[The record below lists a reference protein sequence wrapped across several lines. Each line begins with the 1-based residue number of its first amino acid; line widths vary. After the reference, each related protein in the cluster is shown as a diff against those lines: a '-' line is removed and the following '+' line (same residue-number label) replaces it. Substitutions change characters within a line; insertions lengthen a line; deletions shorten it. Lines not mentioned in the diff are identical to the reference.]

1 MTEKYDGNG
10 EFSAFNDDE
19 EFGGKPRKSG
29 GSIGAPG
36 GAHNGDSSAHDH
48 GHHGGDPGGSI
59 QINEKANEYIRD
71 CMVERNRMD
80 RKFPIAEKLLEG
92 EIEKVQT
99 TGRIPSREQKYADI
113 YREKPLRISQ
123 RVLVPIREHPKFNFV
138 GKLLGPKGNSLR
150 RLQEETL
157 CKMTVLGRNSMRDR
171 VKEEELRSSKDPKY
185 AHLNSDLHVE
195 ISTIAPPAEAYARIA
210 YAMAELRKYLIPDS
224 NDIIR
229 QEQLREG
236 SQQSSFSKNVLAPKQ
251 KVMSILEKA
260 RTAMDETYGRGY
272 DDGIGYDPHQ
282 SYDSYSYSSHGHG
295 SHGPPANIL
304 GGVGGISGGGG
315 RGGHYESSDYEPDY
329 GRREY
334 YQHSPGYSA
343 GGGGGGLGTG
353 GGSQSNAIGGS
364 GLSSNHNRS
373 HVNSNSNNFL
383 PNHGASEC
391 HNGKNINPNPNY
403 YYNSNGSSKS
413 ANSNNI
419 NINNHTLGSKNHN
432 NNNNTTTTTASV
444 PNMLLVRPANPSLH
458 IGTFPFLPVQ
468 FF

>member
-10 EFSAFNDDE
+10 DFSPYNDDE
-19 EFGGKPRKSG
+19 NEYSGKPRKTAGSG
-29 GSIGAPG
+29 GGPG
-36 GAHNGDSSAHDH
+36 SGPGAHNGDSSVHDH
-48 GHHGGDPGGSI
+48 SHHGGDGNGSV

-71 CMVERNRMD
+71 CMAERNRMD
-80 RKFPIAEKLLEG
+80 RKFPIGEKLLDG

-171 VKEEELRSSKDPKY
+171 VKEEELRNSKDPKY

-229 QEQLREG
+229 QEQLRELMDSTSLNDNDNAKSGYKKPPHMPSGNNLMSGGPANTAGGPKNTAHHTYRG

-260 RTAMDETYGRGY
+260 RTAMDETYGGY

-282 SYDSYSYSSHGHG
+282 SYESYSYGSHGHG
-295 SHGPPANIL
+295 PPTSIL
-304 GGVGGISGGGG
+304 GGVGSINSGGGG
-315 RGGHYESSDYEPDY
+315 RGGGGGGHYDNTDYEPEY
-329 GRREY
+329 GRRDY
-334 YQHSPGYSA
+334 YQHSPSYTA
-343 GGGGGGLGTG
+343 GGGGGGGGGGHGSGGGG
-353 GGSQSNAIGGS
+353 GGSQSNAIGS
-364 GLSSNHNRS
+364 TGLSSNHNRS
-373 HVNSNSNNFL
+373 HVN
-383 PNHGASEC
+383 
-391 HNGKNINPNPNY
+391 
-403 YYNSNGSSKS
+403 
-413 ANSNNI
+413 
-419 NINNHTLGSKNHN
+419 
-432 NNNNTTTTTASV
+432 
-444 PNMLLVRPANPSLH
+444 R
-458 IGTFPFLPVQ
+458 
-468 FF
+468 

>member
-10 EFSAFNDDE
+10 DFSAFNDDDND
-19 EFGGKPRKSG
+19 FGGKPRKSG

-48 GHHGGDPGGSI
+48 GHHGGDPGGSV

-71 CMVERNRMD
+71 CMAERNRMD

-229 QEQLREG
+229 QEQLRELMDSTSLNDNDNAKSG
-236 SQQSSFSKNVLAPKQ
+236 YKKTPHMQGGNNAMGGGSINAIGGAKNTPHHNYRSSQQTSFSKNVLAPKQ

-282 SYDSYSYSSHGHG
+282 SYDSYSYGSHGHG
-295 SHGPPANIL
+295 PHGPPANIL

-343 GGGGGGLGTG
+343 GGGGGGGLGTV

-373 HVNSNSNNFL
+373 HVN
-383 PNHGASEC
+383 
-391 HNGKNINPNPNY
+391 
-403 YYNSNGSSKS
+403 
-413 ANSNNI
+413 
-419 NINNHTLGSKNHN
+419 
-432 NNNNTTTTTASV
+432 
-444 PNMLLVRPANPSLH
+444 R
-458 IGTFPFLPVQ
+458 
-468 FF
+468 